1 MGRPQ
6 ISPDPF
12 NEKNVNRFQSK
23 IEKKENG
30 CIEWVGEKDRD
41 GYGRIRIGGRE
52 GKKRIQSQIF
62 LSIS

>member
-30 CIEWVGEKDRD
+30 CIE
-41 GYGRIRIGGRE
+41 
-52 GKKRIQSQIF
+52 
-62 LSIS
+62 